1 MQSSQDSGN
10 LFIVATPI
18 GHLDD
23 ISARAADVLKN
34 VQIVAAEDTR
44 RSRILLNKL
53 GAENRQMLALNEHN
67 EAARVDRLI
76 EKLQSGS
83 DIAVVSDAGTPLISD
98 PGFRLVRAAWEHGIR
113 VIPIPGCSAVMAAI
127 SICPLPVDR
136 FFFEGFLPSR
146 KSQRIKRLEQIT
158 TVNAA
163 LVLFESPRRILA
175 CLEDLAQVA
184 GTTRRIM
191 VARELTKIHETVVC
205 GTIGEVLEALAMTEP
220 KGEFVCVLEGVENK
234 SVDETEAMELMKVL
248 SSELTPSQAARLAAK
263 YTGLPKASLYKL
275 ARK

>member
-53 GAENRQMLALNEHN
+53 GAENRRMIALNEHN
-67 EAARVDRLI
+67 EAGRVDRLI

-83 DIAVVSDAGTPLISD
+83 DVAVVSDAGTPLISD
-98 PGFRLVRAAWEHGIR
+98 PGFRLVRAAWAQGIK

-136 FFFEGFLPSR
+136 FLFEGFLPS
-146 KSQRIKRLEQIT
+146 KSGQRIKRLEQVT
-158 TVNAA
+158 RVNAA
-163 LVLFESPRRILA
+163 LVFFESPRRILA

-184 GTTRRIM
+184 GSTRRIM

-205 GTIGEVLEALAMTEP
+205 GTIREVLDMLAQTEP
-220 KGEFVCVLEGVENK
+220 KGEFVCVLEGVEEQRA
-234 SVDETEAMELMKVL
+234 DESEAMELMKIL
-248 SSELTPSQAARLAAK
+248 SDELNPSQAARLAAK
-263 YTGLPKASLYKL
+263 YTGLPKASLYKF

>member
-23 ISARAADVLKN
+23 ISRRAAEVLKS

-53 GAENRQMLALNEHN
+53 GLENKKMIALNEHN
-67 EAARVDRLI
+67 EEARLGRLI
-76 EKLQSGS
+76 NTLQSGA

-98 PGFRLVRAAWEHGIR
+98 PGYRLVRAAWEHGIR

-136 FFFEGFLPSR
+136 FLFEGFLPSR
-146 KSQRIKRLEQIT
+146 SGQRIKRLIQIT
-158 TVNAA
+158 SVSAA
-163 LVLFESPRRILA
+163 LVFFESPRRILA
-175 CLEDLAQVA
+175 CLEDLAQVV
-184 GTTRRIM
+184 GSSRRVM
-191 VARELTKIHETVVC
+191 VARELTKIHETVIC
-205 GTIGEVLEALAMTEP
+205 GSIEEVLKLLAQSEP
-220 KGEFVCVLEGVENK
+220 RGEFVFVLEGVADK
-234 SVDETEAMELMKVL
+234 RADQTDAMELMKVL
-248 SSELTPSQAARLAAK
+248 SSELNASQAARLAAK

-275 ARK
+275 ARE